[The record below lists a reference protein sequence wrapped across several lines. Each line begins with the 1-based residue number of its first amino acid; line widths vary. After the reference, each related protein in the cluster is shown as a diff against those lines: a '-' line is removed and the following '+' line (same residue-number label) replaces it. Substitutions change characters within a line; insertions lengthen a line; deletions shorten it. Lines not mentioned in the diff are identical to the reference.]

1 MKGRKVNIL
10 RSSDQL
16 AQYFPDLE
24 SEDEPGKV
32 ERTILNIERKENSSW
47 AGEIKESKE
56 GETNK
61 LDTKRG
67 SVFVAFSI
75 NFLWTRKKERKKRK
89 ERKKARA
96 KGEVRE
102 TFYHYP
108 NSVYLWVGI
117 TSERIKYN
125 PKNYGIC
132 PKAVYIVSCLFKRS
146 LLSVNCLW
154 LPVAYFA
161 LKNLL
166 TQTNKQPQN

>member
-67 SVFVAFSI
+67 SVFVAFPLISYGQEKR
-75 NFLWTRKKERKKRK
+75 TKEKKR
-89 ERKKARA
+89 EKKKREQ
-96 KGEVRE
+96 KGKLGKHFIIILTLCTYELGSRV
-102 TFYHYP
+102 
-108 NSVYLWVGI
+108 
-117 TSERIKYN
+117 SE
-125 PKNYGIC
+125 
-132 PKAVYIVSCLFKRS
+132 
-146 LLSVNCLW
+146 
-154 LPVAYFA
+154 
-161 LKNLL
+161 
-166 TQTNKQPQN
+166 